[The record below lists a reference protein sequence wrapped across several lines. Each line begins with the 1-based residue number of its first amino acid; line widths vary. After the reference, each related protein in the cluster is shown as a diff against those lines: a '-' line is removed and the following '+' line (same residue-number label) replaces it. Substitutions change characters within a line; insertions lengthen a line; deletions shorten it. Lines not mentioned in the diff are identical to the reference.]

1 MLHQV
6 DEDPDALQIGPRRD
20 TLVGPMDTGGRFL
33 RLRHEGTAPQAGVSD
48 LLIVVGVRGP
58 HGHGRQERH
67 TGRWRKD
74 HLPANSV
81 FQQWG
86 PEPPPYNAP

>member
-6 DEDPDALQIGPRRD
+6 DENPNALQIGPHRD
-20 TLVGPMDTGGRFL
+20 TLVGPVDTGGRLL

-58 HGHGRQERH
+58 HGHGRQEYHAGVISLQSR
-67 TGRWRKD
+67 TARVSRST
-74 HLPANSV
+74 ANR
-81 FQQWG
+81 
-86 PEPPPYNAP
+86 

>member
-6 DEDPDALQIGPRRD
+6 DEDPNALQIGSHRD
-20 TLVGPMDTGGRFL
+20 ALVGPVDAGGCLL

-58 HGHGRQERH
+58 HGHGRQKYHAGVIPLQSR
-67 TGRWRKD
+67 TARVSRST
-74 HLPANSV
+74 ANR
-81 FQQWG
+81 
-86 PEPPPYNAP
+86 

>member
-6 DEDPDALQIGPRRD
+6 DEDPNALQIGPHRD

-33 RLRHEGTAPQAGVSD
+33 RLRHEGTAPQAGVAD

-58 HGHGRQERH
+58 HGHGRQKYHAGVISLQSR
-67 TGRWRKD
+67 TARVSRSTAD
-74 HLPANSV
+74 R
-81 FQQWG
+81 
-86 PEPPPYNAP
+86 

>member
-6 DEDPDALQIGPRRD
+6 DEDPNALQIGPHRD

-58 HGHGRQERH
+58 HGHGRQKYHAGVISLQSR
-67 TGRWRKD
+67 TARVSRST
-74 HLPANSV
+74 ANR
-81 FQQWG
+81 
-86 PEPPPYNAP
+86 

>member
-6 DEDPDALQIGPRRD
+6 DEDPNALQVGPRRD
-20 TLVGPMDTGGRFL
+20 ALVGPVDAGGRFL

-58 HGHGRQERH
+58 HGHGRQKYHAGVISLQSR
-67 TGRWRKD
+67 TARISRSTAD
-74 HLPANSV
+74 R
-81 FQQWG
+81 
-86 PEPPPYNAP
+86 

>member
-6 DEDPDALQIGPRRD
+6 DEDPNALQIGPHRD

-33 RLRHEGTAPQAGVSD
+33 RLRHEGTAPQADVTD

-58 HGHGRQERH
+58 TVMDGRN
-67 TGRWRKD
+67 TTPG
-74 HLPANSV
+74 
-81 FQQWG
+81 
-86 PEPPPYNAP
+86 